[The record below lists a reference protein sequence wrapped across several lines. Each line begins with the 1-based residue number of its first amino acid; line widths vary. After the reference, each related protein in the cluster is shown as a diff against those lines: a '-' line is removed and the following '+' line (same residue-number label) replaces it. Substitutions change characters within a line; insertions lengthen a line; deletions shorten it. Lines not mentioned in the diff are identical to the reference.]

1 MSTQVTKNTSAGTST
16 TTSDGCILIL
26 QIKLGQ
32 KDEVLATVGAELEKA
47 SDPDSAIGQGLL
59 LMGDAMLDAGA
70 VGCRWSL
77 CPGLGKITQERT
89 CP

>member
-1 MSTQVTKNTSAGTST
+1 MSTQQTETASAGTST
-16 TTSDGCILIL
+16 PTSDGWILIL
-26 QIKLGQ
+26 QIKPGQ
-32 KDEVLATVGAELEKA
+32 KDELLATVGAELEKA